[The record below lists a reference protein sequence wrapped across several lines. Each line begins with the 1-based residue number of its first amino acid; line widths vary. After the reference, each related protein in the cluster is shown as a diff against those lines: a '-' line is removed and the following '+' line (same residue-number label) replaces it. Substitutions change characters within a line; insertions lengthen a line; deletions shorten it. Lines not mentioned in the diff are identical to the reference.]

1 MIKSICNYTSF
12 PWVFFSK
19 NHGHVHRHWGN
30 INLRY
35 EIYELS
41 FFCFIIGGSVKIV
54 GFFPVFSESQNGYVL
69 NAT

>member
-1 MIKSICNYTSF
+1 MGF
-12 PWVFFSK
+12 FFSK
-19 NHGHVHRHWGN
+19 NHGQVHRHWGN

-41 FFCFIIGGSVKIV
+41 FFCFIIGGSVQIV
-54 GFFPVFSESQNGYVL
+54 GFSQIFSESQNGYVL